1 MRPLS
6 CPPRDPH
13 TSSARHVALI
23 ADGNRRWAQSHA
35 LPVSAGYEAG
45 ADTLKAR
52 LHDAV
57 RLKVQA
63 LTVYSFS
70 TENWS
75 RPAKEIDELMTT
87 LAARIERETP
97 ELHSNG
103 VRMRFIG
110 RREEGSADLR
120 ALMTW
125 AEALTEANRRIT
137 LCVAFNYGGRAEL
150 LDAARRFQGGT
161 EEDFR
166 RCFYAPDMPDPDLV
180 IRTGGEQR
188 LSNYLLWQAAYSELM
203 FRAEMWPDFSRAA
216 FEESLALFNRR
227 SRRYGGRPAGD
238 LPDQD
243 GAAAHRLARQR
254 VTTAVEDRSI
264 R

>member
-1 MRPLS
+1 M
-6 CPPRDPH
+6 
-13 TSSARHVALI
+13 
-23 ADGNRRWAQSHA
+23 
-35 LPVSAGYEAG
+35 SAGYEAG

-52 LHDAV
+52 LRDAV
-57 RLKVQA
+57 RLGVQA

-75 RPAKEIDELMTT
+75 RPAKEIDELLST

-97 ELHSNG
+97 GLHADG

-110 RREEGSADLR
+110 RLDDGSADLR
-120 ALMTW
+120 TLMTR
-125 AEALTEANRRIT
+125 AEALTEANRTIT
-137 LCVAFNYGGRAEL
+137 LCVAFNYGGRAEI

-203 FRAEMWPDFSRAA
+203 FRGEMWPDFSQAA
-216 FEESLALFNRR
+216 FEESIALFESR
-227 SRRYGGRPAGD
+227 SRRYGGRPAA
-238 LPDQD
+238 D
-243 GAAAHRLARQR
+243 GAHQDAAEAHRPARQR
-254 VTTAVEDRSI
+254 VTSTVEDRSI

>member
-1 MRPLS
+1 MS
-6 CPPRDPH
+6 SSVPREQC
-13 TSSARHVALI
+13 TSRARHVALI
-23 ADGNRRWAQSHA
+23 ADGNRRWAQSRRLA
-35 LPVSAGYEAG
+35 VSAGYEAG

-57 RLKVQA
+57 RLGVRV

-75 RPAKEIDELMTT
+75 RPAQEIEELLST

-97 ELHSNG
+97 QLHADG

-110 RREEGSADLR
+110 RLDEELGDLR
-120 ALMTW
+120 ALMTR
-125 AEALTEANRRIT
+125 AETLTEANRRIT
-137 LCVAFNYGGRAEL
+137 LCVAFNYGGRAEI
-150 LDAARRFQGGT
+150 LDAARRFQGGD

-216 FEESLALFNRR
+216 FEESIALFESR
-227 SRRYGGRPAGD
+227 SRRYGGRPSEYVS
-238 LPDQD
+238 DQD
-243 GAAAHRLARQR
+243 AAGAHPPAHQR

>member
-1 MRPLS
+1 MPSQLH
-6 CPPRDPH
+6 DPSH
-13 TSSARHVALI
+13 ARHIALI
-23 ADGNRRWAQSHA
+23 ADGNRRWAQSRG

-57 RLKVQA
+57 GLGVQT

-75 RPAKEIDELMTT
+75 RPAGEIDELLST

-97 ELHSNG
+97 ELHADG

-125 AEALTEANRRIT
+125 AEALTKANRTIT
-137 LCVAFNYGGRAEL
+137 LCVAFNYGGRTEL
-150 LDAARRFQGGT
+150 LDAARRFQGTT

-203 FRAEMWPDFSRAA
+203 FRAEMWPDFSQAA
-216 FEESLALFNRR
+216 FEESLELFSSR

-243 GAAAHRLARQR
+243 SAGAHRLARKR

>member
-1 MRPLS
+1 MS
-6 CPPRDPH
+6 SPRHD
-13 TSSARHVALI
+13 TRISSARHVALI
-23 ADGNRRWAQSHA
+23 ADGNRRWAQSRG

-52 LHDAV
+52 LHDAA
-57 RLKVQA
+57 RLGVQT

-75 RPAKEIDELMTT
+75 RPAGEIEQLMST
-87 LAARIERETP
+87 LAARIARETP
-97 ELHSNG
+97 ELHGEG

-120 ALMTW
+120 ALMSW
-125 AEALTEANRRIT
+125 AETLTEANSGIT

-203 FRAEMWPDFSRAA
+203 FRAEMWPDFSQAA
-216 FEESLALFNRR
+216 FEESLALFDRR
-227 SRRYGGRPAGD
+227 SRRFGGRPAGD
-238 LPDQD
+238 LPDLD
-243 GAAAHRLARQR
+243 AVGAHRPARQR
-254 VTTAVEDRSI
+254 VTTAVDDWSI
-264 R
+264 